1 MAITGFEGYRVS
13 CEVITCERRSG
24 LRCVRK
30 FAFQEK
36 TENIYT
42 VTIRGLLAQGDIK
55 MPDVHISWLA
65 GRTIDQ
71 KRKVVE
77 GITKL
82 LMEEAGAKPESTHIV
97 FVDIPHTDFASG
109 GMLVADKQKKT

>member
-1 MAITGFEGYRVS
+1 MHLFLAGS
-13 CEVITCERRSG
+13 KQSPH
-24 LRCVRK
+24 LK
-30 FAFQEK
+30 FQEDA
-36 TENIYT
+36 E
-42 VTIRGLLAQGDIK
+42 

-65 GRTIDQ
+65 GRTVDQ

-77 GITKL
+77 GITKV

-109 GMLVADKQKKT
+109 GMLVADKNKKLSVGAAIRRPFVREIGFS

>member
-1 MAITGFEGYRVS
+1 M
-13 CEVITCERRSG
+13 
-24 LRCVRK
+24 
-30 FAFQEK
+30 EK
-36 TENIYT
+36 IENIYA
-42 VTIRGLLAQGDIK
+42 VTIRGLFEQEDIE

-65 GRTIDQ
+65 GRTVDQ

-77 GITKL
+77 GITKI

-109 GMLVADKQKKT
+109 GMLVADKAKKT

>member
-1 MAITGFEGYRVS
+1 VGVHPELILAHRCSQAGFEIYSGGWYSIANFRARLVS
-13 CEVITCERRSG
+13 
-24 LRCVRK
+24 LK
-30 FAFQEK
+30 FQEE
-36 TENIYT
+36 TE
-42 VTIRGLLAQGDIK
+42 

-65 GRTIDQ
+65 GRTVDQ

-77 GITKL
+77 GITKV

-109 GMLVADKQKKT
+109 GMLVADKNKKA